1 MQGGVQ
7 RRGAFVNFF
16 PEYIRCLALL
26 GVALAAGGVLRK
38 VVGELLVD
46 QQGAGGVKIEHIGVL
61 FAAEGAVFVE
71 KAGVLGTERCLHIQ
85 RRAFQ
90 VGEHQHRRPLR
101 DSHTGSQLPHR
112 QGDGLFVVG
121 DGGFY
126 PVKALLVLVRVVQLA
141 VTGG

>member
-1 MQGGVQ
+1 M
-7 RRGAFVNFF
+7 
-16 PEYIRCLALL
+16 
-26 GVALAAGGVLRK
+26 
-38 VVGELLVD
+38 
-46 QQGAGGVKIEHIGVL
+46 
-61 FAAEGAVFVE
+61 E

-101 DSHTGSQLPHR
+101 DGDTGSQLPHR

>member
-1 MQGGVQ
+1 M
-7 RRGAFVNFF
+7 
-16 PEYIRCLALL
+16 
-26 GVALAAGGVLRK
+26 
-38 VVGELLVD
+38 
-46 QQGAGGVKIEHIGVL
+46 
-61 FAAEGAVFVE
+61 E

-101 DSHTGSQLPHR
+101 DGDTGSQLPHR

-141 VTGG
+141 VTGGKDHLIVPEYRVRLQLFRQRSGAVHPVQ

>member
-1 MQGGVQ
+1 M
-7 RRGAFVNFF
+7 
-16 PEYIRCLALL
+16 
-26 GVALAAGGVLRK
+26 
-38 VVGELLVD
+38 
-46 QQGAGGVKIEHIGVL
+46 
-61 FAAEGAVFVE
+61 E
-71 KAGVLGTERCLHIQ
+71 KAWVLGTERCLHIQ

-101 DSHTGSQLPHR
+101 DGDTGGQLPHR

-141 VTGG
+141 VTGGKDHLIVPEYRVCLQLFCQRSGTIHPVQ